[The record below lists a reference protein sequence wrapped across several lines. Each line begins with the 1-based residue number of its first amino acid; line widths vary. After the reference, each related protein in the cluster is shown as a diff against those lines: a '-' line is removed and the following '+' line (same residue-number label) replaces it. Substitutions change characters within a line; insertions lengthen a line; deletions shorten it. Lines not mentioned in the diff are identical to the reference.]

1 MVLALLPTLIG
12 LPLLKQ
18 QKPLEPEVHVVKN
31 VKALGTRMLATSAT
45 LKDALKST
53 TANRRGKAA
62 AGACECWMWSDP
74 HVESCDHTKSNFNPK
89 KPINILAHGGDD
101 SFEIQSYHCPVV
113 QETCQPD
120 YYPCGAT
127 SAVAFA
133 GRFTGASGAT
143 HTILFHGEDVYIDGQ
158 KVDLGVR
165 GNWTAKAATQ
175 DGCTIERK
183 LNRVIDPK
191 SDALD
196 AGKMTGEYETSF
208 SCGGAKVTTWYY
220 DEEHMP
226 TGYLMNAL
234 VEVPGPR
241 VRRLTGLCHAV
252 PDKDSPENIR
262 DQDGFDEL
270 WDDHVLHI
278 LDTVCSGDKPP
289 RRRRRGRRRRCR
301 RRRRR

>member
-12 LPLLKQ
+12 LPLLNQ

-120 YYPCGAT
+120 YYPCGA
-127 SAVAFA
+127 SAAVAYA
-133 GRFTGASGAT
+133 GSFTDKDGDPISVVMWGQRVVVCSDK
-143 HTILFHGEDVYIDGQ
+143 HGGCTEI
-158 KVDLGVR
+158 DLGVK
-165 GNWTAKAATQ
+165 GDWKWT
-175 DGCTIERK
+175 TIEKNGCVLKRK
-183 LNRVIDPK
+183 TNRANLGKGDSVK
-191 SDALD
+191 SPGD
-196 AGKMTGEYETSF
+196 YETSF
-208 SCGGAKVTTWYY
+208 TCGGAKLVTWYY

-234 VEVPGPR
+234 V
-241 VRRLTGLCHAV
+241 TV
-252 PDKDSPENIR
+252 PDA
-262 DQDGFDEL
+262 
-270 WDDHVLHI
+270 
-278 LDTVCSGDKPP
+278 DKAGVTGPVSYTHLTLP
-289 RRRRRGRRRRCR
+289 TKA
-301 RRRRR
+301 